1 MENINRPSQH
11 AAKQLLFDS
20 LNHGDKEALAH
31 LCDVSP
37 SLISQQCNP
46 DESKPSWYGRFKLFL
61 WAVSHINPDAAQT
74 IKSDMDASFEAW
86 TTKPVEDL
94 SRADWMDEVAATS
107 KETSDAIIAACHR
120 KSPAEIA
127 KECDEAIAQLQRLR
141 SVAHAQA
148 DKPVKALRSA

>member
-94 SRADWMDEVAATS
+94 SRADWMDEVA
-107 KETSDAIIAACHR
+107 IIAACHR
-120 KSPAEIA
+120 KSATEIA